1 MKIREPFINF
11 TRKSRFRSLVAL
23 LTGVSVLFTGCV
35 SMQSVPLP
43 VSGQPT
49 QTVAV
54 KVGDKVQVQTKS
66 GETFV
71 FKVTAVESDTLV
83 GKVDPLG
90 KEVRVKY
97 QDIASLKVERVD
109 AARTS
114 LAGVGTVLI
123 IVGVAALV
131 FVLGGGMGGIKTM

>member
-1 MKIREPFINF
+1 MKTRESFINS
-11 TRKSRFRSLVAL
+11 TRKFRFKSLVAL
-23 LTGVSVLFTGCV
+23 LTGVSVLLSGCV
-35 SMQSVPLP
+35 SMRSVPLP

-49 QTVAV
+49 HTVAV
-54 KVGDKVQVQTKS
+54 KVGDKAQVQTKS

-71 FKVTAVESDTLV
+71 FTVTAVESDTLA
-83 GKVDPLG
+83 GKSESAG

-97 QDIASLKVERVD
+97 QDIASLQVERVD
-109 AARTS
+109 AVRTS

-131 FVLGGGMGGIKTM
+131 FVLSSGIHMGSM

>member
-1 MKIREPFINF
+1 MKTHESF
-11 TRKSRFRSLVAL
+11 THPSRGFRFRFAVAL
-23 LTGVSVLFTGCV
+23 MTGVSVLFTGCV
-35 SMQSVPLP
+35 SMRSVPLP
-43 VSGQPT
+43 VSGQPA

-71 FKVTAVESDTLV
+71 FKVTSVESDTLV

-90 KEVRVKY
+90 KEVRIKY
-97 QDIASLKVERVD
+97 QDIASLQVERVD
-109 AARTS
+109 AVRTS

-131 FVLGGGMGGIKTM
+131 FVLGGGIHMAGP

>member
-1 MKIREPFINF
+1 MKTQESFINS

-35 SMQSVPLP
+35 SMRSVPLP
-43 VSGQPT
+43 VSGQPA

-54 KVGDKVQVQTKS
+54 KVGDKVQVQTRS

-71 FKVTAVESDTLV
+71 FTVTAVESDTLA
-83 GKVDPLG
+83 GKSEPAG

-97 QDIASLKVERVD
+97 QDIASLQVERVD
-109 AARTS
+109 AVRTS

-131 FVLGGGMGGIKTM
+131 FVLGGGIHMAGP

>member
-1 MKIREPFINF
+1 MKTRGPFINS

-23 LTGVSVLFTGCV
+23 MTGVSVLFTGCV
-35 SMQSVPLP
+35 SMRSVPLP
-43 VSGQPT
+43 VSGQPA

-71 FKVTAVESDTLV
+71 FKVTSVESDTLV

-90 KEVRVKY
+90 KEVRIKY
-97 QDIASLKVERVD
+97 QDIASLQVERVD
-109 AARTS
+109 AVRTS
-114 LAGVGTVLI
+114 LAGVETVLI
-123 IVGVAALV
+123 IVGVATLV
-131 FVLGGGMGGIKTM
+131 FVLSGGIGGGP

>member
-1 MKIREPFINF
+1 M
-11 TRKSRFRSLVAL
+11 
-23 LTGVSVLFTGCV
+23 TGVSVLFTGCV
-35 SMQSVPLP
+35 SMRDVPLP
-43 VSGQPT
+43 APGPPG

-71 FKVTAVESDTLV
+71 FRVTAVESEALAGKSEPV
-83 GKVDPLG
+83 GK
-90 KEVRVKY
+90 EMRVKY
-97 QDIASLKVERVD
+97 QDIASLQVERVD
-109 AARTS
+109 VARTS

-131 FVLGGGMGGIKTM
+131 FVLGGGNQGINNVGR